1 MLKSDCGKGENPL
14 FRLMA
19 RDDLAEVNRVAVLGG
34 IKVFT
39 ILVKATGIDGGLEEH
54 PAFM

>member
-1 MLKSDCGKGENPL
+1 
-14 FRLMA
+14 MA